1 MVFFVDVFPLKVMEV
16 MGKEMHEKVAKALMS
31 EQGVQIAL
39 LFGSQASGT
48 ALEHS
53 DVDVAVACNAEFSV
67 DDKIKLAASL
77 SSSLNREVDLIDLNS
92 THGTLLC
99 EVLTRGV
106 LLVHRDPALYERLI
120 KRMLAEQEDDTR
132 IASKARLERVQR
144 WSRQIRP

>member
-1 MVFFVDVFPLKVMEV
+1 MVVFGVVFLMKVMR
-16 MGKEMHEKVAKALMS
+16 MMDKEMHEKVAKALRA

-53 DVDVAVACNAEFSV
+53 DVDIAVAGDAEFSV
-67 DDKIKLAASL
+67 DYKITLAASL
-77 SSSLNREVDLIDLNS
+77 SRLLNREVDLIDLNA

-106 LLVHRDPALYERLI
+106 LLIHRDPALYERLI

-132 IASKARLERVQR
+132 VASKARLERVQR
-144 WSRQIRP
+144 WSRQTKP